1 MSKFFVEEIH
11 HDATYYYNGS
21 VKEEAY
27 TETRV
32 RKGRVILCGVLA
44 VILVLTFVLSITR
57 IPTGHTGVVSSFG
70 RIESQTLDEGVH
82 FKAPW
87 KRVIKMDNRIQKE
100 SIELSC
106 FSSDI
111 QETNLKYTV
120 NYQINKQNASE
131 IYKSIGKKYFETVV
145 SPAVSETVKIVVAR
159 YTAEDLISNRN
170 ELAVSIEK
178 ELAEKLNEFNVVL
191 VSAAIEDMD
200 FTDAYTSAVEA
211 KQVAA
216 QNKLKAATEAEQ
228 KVIEAK
234 ANADVAR
241 EKAQG
246 EADAIK
252 IKADA
257 EAEANKKL
265 ADSLT
270 DRVLENKFYEKWNGE
285 LPIVSGDS
293 SAVVIPSDLIPSA
306 E

>member
-1 MSKFFVEEIH
+1 MKKFFTKEIEV
-11 HDATYYYNGS
+11 DVTDRWGD
-21 VKEEAY
+21 KTGEKRID
-27 TETRV
+27 TELRM
-32 RKGRVILCGVLA
+32 GRVIPCA
-44 VILVLTFVLSITR
+44 VIAFLLVLTLILSITR

-70 RIESQTLDEGVH
+70 RVESQTLDEGIH

-87 KRVIKMDNRIQKE
+87 KRVIKMDNRIQKA
-100 SIELSC
+100 SLELSC

-111 QETNLKYTV
+111 QETSILYTV
-120 NYQINKQNASE
+120 NYQINSQNASQ
-131 IYKSIGKKYFETVV
+131 IYKTVGKKYYETVV
-145 SPAVSETVKIVVAR
+145 TPAVSEVIKVVVAR
-159 YTAEDLISNRN
+159 YTAENLVNNRN
-170 ELAVSIEK
+170 ELALAIET
-178 ELAEKLNEFNVVL
+178 ELAEKLMQFNVVL
-191 VSAAIEDMD
+191 VSTSIENMD

-211 KQVAA
+211 KQVAQ

-252 IKADA
+252 IKAEA
-257 EAEANKKL
+257 EAEANRKI

-270 DRVLENKFYEKWNGE
+270 DKVLANKYYETWDGK
-285 LPIVSGDS
+285 LPIVSGDGG
-293 SAVVIPSDLIPSA
+293 AVVVPSDMIPSIS

>member
-1 MSKFFVEEIH
+1 MSNFFVEEV
-11 HDATYYYNGS
+11 TKE
-21 VKEEAY
+21 VKNSWGEPTGK
-27 TETRV
+27 TETERYL
-32 RKGRVILCGVLA
+32 RWNRVIICSVLA
-44 VILVLTFVLSITR
+44 VVLVLALILSTTR
-57 IPTGHTGVVSSFG
+57 IPTGHTGIVSSFG

-87 KRVIKMDNRIQKE
+87 KRIIKMDNRIQKE

-111 QETNLKYTV
+111 QETNLIYTV

-145 SPAVSETVKIVVAR
+145 SPAVSEVVKVVVAR
-159 YTAEDLISNRN
+159 YTAENLVNSRN

-178 ELAEKLNEFNVVL
+178 ELAAKLAEFNVVL
-191 VSAAIEDMD
+191 VSSAIEDMD

-270 DRVLENKFYEKWNGE
+270 DRVLKNKFYETWNGE
-285 LPIVSGDS
+285 LPIVSGDGG
-293 SAVVIPSDLIPSA
+293 AVVIPSDMIPSA

>member
-1 MSKFFVEEIH
+1 MKNIFTKKIH
-11 HDATYYYNGS
+11 HEAIISPNGY
-21 VKEEAY
+21 VIDKAY
-27 TETRV
+27 TETKLRI
-32 RKGRVILCGVLA
+32 GRIVACSILAAVL
-44 VILVLTFVLSITR
+44 LLTLILSITR

-70 RIESQTLDEGVH
+70 RVETQTLDEGIH

-100 SIELSC
+100 SLELSC

-111 QETNLKYTV
+111 QETTILYTV
-120 NYQINKQNASE
+120 NYQINSQNASQ
-131 IYKSIGKKYFETVV
+131 IYKTVGKKYYDTVV
-145 SPAVSETVKIVVAR
+145 TPAVSEVVKVVVAR
-159 YTAEDLISNRN
+159 YTAENLVNNRN
-170 ELAVSIEK
+170 ELAVAIEK
-178 ELAEKLNEFNVVL
+178 ELAAKLMQFNVVL
-191 VSAAIEDMD
+191 VSTSIENMD

-211 KQVAA
+211 KQVAQ

-246 EADAIK
+246 EADAIR
-252 IKADA
+252 IKAEA
-257 EAEANKKL
+257 EAEANKKI

-270 DRVLENKFYEKWNGE
+270 DKVLDNKFYETWNGE
-285 LPIVSGDS
+285 LPIVSGDGG
-293 SAVVIPSDLIPSA
+293 AVVIPSDLIPKT

>member
-1 MSKFFVEEIH
+1 MSNFFIEEV
-11 HDATYYYNGS
+11 TKE
-21 VKEEAY
+21 VKNSWGESTGK
-27 TETRV
+27 TETERHL
-32 RKGRVILCGVLA
+32 RWNRVIICSVLA
-44 VILVLTFVLSITR
+44 VILMLTFILSTTR

-87 KRVIKMDNRIQKE
+87 KRVIKMDNRIQKD
-100 SIELSC
+100 SLELSC

-111 QETNLKYTV
+111 QETSILYTV

-131 IYKSIGKKYFETVV
+131 IYKTIGKKYFDTVV
-145 SPAVSETVKIVVAR
+145 TPAVSEVVKVVVAR
-159 YTAEDLISNRN
+159 YTAENLVNNRN
-170 ELAVSIEK
+170 ELAVAIET
-178 ELAEKLNEFNVVL
+178 ELAKKLMEFNVVL
-191 VSAAIEDMD
+191 VSTSIEDMD

-285 LPIVSGDS
+285 LPIVSGDGG
-293 SAVVIPSDLIPSA
+293 AVVIPSDMIPSA

>member
-1 MSKFFVEEIH
+1 MSNFFIEEIH
-11 HDATYYYNGS
+11 HDATYYYNGNA
-21 VKEEAY
+21 KEEAY
-27 TETRV
+27 TETRL

-44 VILVLTFVLSITR
+44 VVLALALVLSITR

-131 IYKSIGKKYFETVV
+131 IYKSIGKKYFDTVV
-145 SPAVSETVKIVVAR
+145 SPAVSEIVKIVVAR

-270 DRVLENKFYEKWNGE
+270 DRVLKNKFYEKWNGE
-285 LPIVSGDS
+285 LPIVSGDG

>member
-1 MSKFFVEEIH
+1 MSNFFIEEV
-11 HDATYYYNGS
+11 TKE
-21 VKEEAY
+21 VKNSWGETTGE
-27 TETRV
+27 TETERYL
-32 RKGRVILCGVLA
+32 RWNRVIICSVLA
-44 VILVLTFVLSITR
+44 VILILALILSTTR

-145 SPAVSETVKIVVAR
+145 TPAVSETVKIVVAR
-159 YTAEDLISNRN
+159 YTAENLVNSRN

-178 ELAEKLNEFNVVL
+178 ELAAKLNEFNVVL

-270 DRVLENKFYEKWNGE
+270 DRVLKNKFYETWNGE
-285 LPIVSGDS
+285 LPIVSGDGG
-293 SAVVIPSDLIPSA
+293 AVVIPSDMIPSA

>member
-1 MSKFFVEEIH
+1 MKKFFTKEITVKVT
-11 HDATYYYNGS
+11 DRWGDKTGAT
-21 VKEEAY
+21 K
-27 TETRV
+27 TETELRM
-32 RKGRVILCGVLA
+32 GRVIGCGIVAVL
-44 VILVLTFVLSITR
+44 LVLTLILSVTR

-70 RIESQTLDEGVH
+70 RVETQTLDEGIH

-100 SIELSC
+100 SLELSC

-111 QETNLKYTV
+111 QETGILYTV
-120 NYQINKQNASE
+120 NYQINSQNASQ
-131 IYKSIGKKYFETVV
+131 IYKTVGKKYYETVV
-145 SPAVSETVKIVVAR
+145 TPAVSEVVKVVVAR
-159 YTAEDLISNRN
+159 YTAENLVNNRN
-170 ELAVSIEK
+170 ELALAIET
-178 ELAEKLNEFNVVL
+178 ELAEKLMQFNVVL
-191 VSAAIEDMD
+191 VSTSIENMD

-211 KQVAA
+211 KQVAQ

-252 IKADA
+252 IKAEA
-257 EAEANKKL
+257 EAEANRKI

-270 DRVLENKFYEKWNGE
+270 DKVLANKYYETWNGE
-285 LPIVSGDS
+285 LPMVSGEG
-293 SAVVIPSDLIPSA
+293 SAIVIPSNMIPTNN
-306 E
+306 

>member
-1 MSKFFVEEIH
+1 MKKFFTKEVTVEVT
-11 HDATYYYNGS
+11 DRWGDKMGLTR
-21 VKEEAY
+21 
-27 TETRV
+27 TETELRM
-32 RKGRVILCGVLA
+32 GRVIACAIIAFL
-44 VILVLTFVLSITR
+44 LVLTSILSITR

-70 RIESQTLDEGVH
+70 RVEAQTLDEGIH

-111 QETNLKYTV
+111 QETSILYTV
-120 NYQINKQNASE
+120 NYQINSQNASQ
-131 IYKSIGKKYFETVV
+131 IYKTVGKKYYETVV
-145 SPAVSETVKIVVAR
+145 TPAVSEVVKVVVAR
-159 YTAEDLISNRN
+159 YTAENLVNNRN
-170 ELAVSIEK
+170 ELALAIET
-178 ELAEKLNEFNVVL
+178 ELAEKLMQFNVVL
-191 VSAAIEDMD
+191 VSTSIENMD
-200 FTDAYTSAVEA
+200 FTDAYTNAVEA
-211 KQVAA
+211 KQVAQ

-252 IKADA
+252 IKAEA
-257 EAEANKKL
+257 EAEANKKI
-265 ADSLT
+265 ANSLT
-270 DRVLENKFYEKWNGE
+270 DKVLANKYYETWNGE
-285 LPIVSGDS
+285 LPIVTGDGG
-293 SAVVIPSDLIPSA
+293 AVVIPSDMIPVS